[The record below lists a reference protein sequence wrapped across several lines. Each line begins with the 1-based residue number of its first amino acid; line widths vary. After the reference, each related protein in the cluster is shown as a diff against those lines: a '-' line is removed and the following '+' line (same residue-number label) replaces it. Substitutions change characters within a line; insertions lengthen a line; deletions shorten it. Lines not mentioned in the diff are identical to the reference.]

1 MRWRDVTASGLNVQ
15 AGSGTH
21 RKALGVGSTVAQSR
35 HGRRGQGYHYY
46 RLVVLGDATVVVG
59 AVRFWLNGA
68 STYRNSDRVVHLY
81 DYLLAGARRARGQ
94 AMTVQLISDD
104 ATFED
109 GMVGPLRL
117 EATGD
122 AALAVSQ
129 GVIVDA
135 DGIELT
141 GAVQSGVEFY
151 IRPRPGADGVLLTA
165 TVPAPSSGTG
175 GRVVTGV
182 ARDDVN
188 SRLTP
193 VALAVPS
200 PLVVDFAI
208 YVEEGAAAVG

>member
-1 MRWRDVTASGLNVQ
+1 M
-15 AGSGTH
+15 
-21 RKALGVGSTVAQSR
+21 
-35 HGRRGQGYHYY
+35 
-46 RLVVLGDATVVVG
+46 VLGDAAVVVG

-68 STYRNSDRVVHLY
+68 STYRNSDRIVHLY
-81 DYLLAGARRARGQ
+81 DYLLAGARRTRGQ
-94 AMTVQLISDD
+94 ATAVQLVADD

-109 GMVGPLRL
+109 GLVGPLRL
-117 EATGD
+117 ETTDD

-141 GAVQSGVEFY
+141 GTVQAGVEFY

-165 TVPAPSSGTG
+165 TVPASSNGTG

-193 VALAVPS
+193 VALAAPS

-208 YVEEGAAAVG
+208 YVEARAAAVG

>member
-1 MRWRDVTASGLNVQ
+1 M
-15 AGSGTH
+15 
-21 RKALGVGSTVAQSR
+21 
-35 HGRRGQGYHYY
+35 
-46 RLVVLGDATVVVG
+46 
-59 AVRFWLNGA
+59 
-68 STYRNSDRVVHLY
+68 
-81 DYLLAGARRARGQ
+81 
-94 AMTVQLISDD
+94 
-104 ATFED
+104 
-109 GMVGPLRL
+109 GPLRL
-117 EATGD
+117 ETTDD

-141 GAVQSGVEFY
+141 GTVQAGVEFY

-165 TVPAPSSGTG
+165 TVPASSNGTG

-193 VALAVPS
+193 VALAAPS

-208 YVEEGAAAVG
+208 YVEARAAAVG